1 MKQVALILLV
11 IMAIA
16 TVQTQ
21 KLRNAIIFLGAFSL
35 SISFVYMLYNAPD
48 VAIAEAVIGSTLA
61 TILYLV
67 ALQKYKVF
75 TIYYHVPEGDVK
87 DSHYSHKNHFEF
99 IKLLEVFCAKQ
110 ELEPQIIYTIEKKE
124 KIMLTNRYS
133 VIIEEH
139 DEGLVLYT
147 HSENCKVDDLE
158 YFLNQNGPLPS
169 AYRII
174 KSWEEIE

>member
-11 IMAIA
+11 IMAVV

-21 KLRNAIIFLGAFSL
+21 RLRNAIIYLGAFSL

-75 TIYYHVPEGDVK
+75 TVYYHVHSGDVNDK
-87 DSHYSHKNHFEF
+87 HYAHEKHFEF
-99 IKLLEVFCAKQ
+99 VKLLEVFCAKQ
-110 ELEPQIIYTIEKKE
+110 ELEPQIIYTIEEKE
-124 KIMLTNRYS
+124 KIMANNRYS
-133 VIIEEH
+133 LIIEDH
-139 DEGLVLYT
+139 LDDLVIHV
-147 HSENCKVDDLE
+147 HSENCKVDELE
-158 YFLNQNGPLPS
+158 YFLNQNGPLPYP
-169 AYRII
+169 YRINRT
-174 KSWEEIE
+174 WEETE